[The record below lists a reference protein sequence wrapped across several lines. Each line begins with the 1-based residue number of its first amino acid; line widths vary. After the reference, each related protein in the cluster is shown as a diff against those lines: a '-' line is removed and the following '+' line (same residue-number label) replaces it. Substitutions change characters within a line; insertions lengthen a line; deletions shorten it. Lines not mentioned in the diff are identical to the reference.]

1 MRESCALIGWG
12 FWRFRAHRAPRG
24 HSKGIPGRI
33 KILKIL
39 KRLKILPKERYSEI
53 CKDTIVDWKQLRR
66 GSQPGTL
73 LTQPLPGVANT
84 TRAFGKSATM
94 TAAPSDRE
102 RSRPMLQNPEAKN
115 SMIGCKC
122 PDTCSLN
129 CISIQNIF
137 FRPQLGST
145 FPHQVVGYKTIA
157 STSISRRN
165 ASKVYFCTKYPVK

>member
-129 CISIQNIF
+129 CFSITSVLNWALTFPIRSLVIKLLLLLAYRGGTLQKYISAQNI
-137 FRPQLGST
+137 L
-145 FPHQVVGYKTIA
+145 
-157 STSISRRN
+157 
-165 ASKVYFCTKYPVK
+165 